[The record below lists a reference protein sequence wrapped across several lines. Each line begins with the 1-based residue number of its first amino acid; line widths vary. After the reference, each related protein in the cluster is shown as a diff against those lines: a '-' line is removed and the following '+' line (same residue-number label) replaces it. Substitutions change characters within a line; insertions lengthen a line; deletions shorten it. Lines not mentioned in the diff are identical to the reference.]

1 MNSYS
6 RPSIKKPRVMCG
18 DCQYLRLTY
27 EPRHPWSCSRFGF
40 KSREIPARL
49 VLNETGMECAYYSSR
64 MRKMQNI

>member
-1 MNSYS
+1 
-6 RPSIKKPRVMCG
+6 MCG